1 MNQLSLMTGF
11 ERGTKR
17 TVKQVFLEE
26 MLAVVPWDALVAL
39 VTPHA
44 PAGLTGRPPYP
55 VLMLLRIHFLQQW
68 FSLSDEAVEDALH
81 DVQVY
86 RAFAGIDLGATR
98 IPDATTVL
106 RFRHLLEAH
115 GLATGFLATINAV
128 LEAKGLL
135 LRRGTAVDAT
145 IVAAPS
151 STKNR
156 TGTRDPEMHQT
167 RKGNQWFFGMKAHIG
182 TDVASGLVHTDTVV
196 GDPGE
201 HPRPHRGR

>member
-1 MNQLSLMTGF
+1 MGKHEGMNQLSLMTGF

-17 TVKQVFLEE
+17 TAKQQFLEE

-44 PAGLTGRPPYP
+44 PAGLTGRPRHPI
-55 VLMLLRIHFLQQW
+55 LMLLRIHFLQQW

-86 RAFAGIDLGATR
+86 RAFAGIDLWATG
-98 IPDATTVL
+98 IPDATTVV

-115 GLATGFLATINAV
+115 GMATGFLATINAV
-128 LEAKGLL
+128 LEAKGLP
-135 LRRGTAVDAT
+135 LRRGAAVDAT
-145 IVAAPS
+145 IAPAPS

-156 TGTRDPEMHQT
+156 TGARDPEIHQT

-182 TDVASGLVHTDTVV
+182 TDVGSV
-196 GDPGE
+196 PGSV
-201 HPRPHRGR
+201 